1 MASPLQVPDD
11 DVSIYSLV
19 SCSAVLMAV
28 GFFSLSWSIGL
39 SETWRGLSEGF
50 KWTQTYIKEQGLTWN
65 RSQSKPLQQVLPDQ
79 QAWSRRKVFSFLS
92 CSHPLLF
99 VFQWQSCGIGKEDEM
114 KSARKH
120 RRLVWLPSVNLAD
133 LPPKHTR
140 CVSLVS
146 WLMQFLFQLCNHVPA
161 VSEELSLLGVFYF
174 ENWARSLCLF
184 CVWLPVLFIDSVEL
198 DTDKRNNKL
207 GSVLSNVKPRLSISS
222 ECKRCTRC

>member
-1 MASPLQVPDD
+1 MVLKFVLNLRAMASPLQVPDD

-79 QAWSRRKVFSFLS
+79 AWTWRKVFFLLS

-146 WLMQFLFQLCNHVPA
+146 RLMQFRSSFVIMFQLFQKNLVCLG
-161 VSEELSLLGVFYF
+161 SFILKIELVLSADSASDFLSSSSTPWSSTQIK
-174 ENWARSLCLF
+174 ETINWAQF
-184 CVWLPVLFIDSVEL
+184 
-198 DTDKRNNKL
+198 
-207 GSVLSNVKPRLSISS
+207 
-222 ECKRCTRC
+222 